1 MIFFYTLKSLY
12 VCFHEKKT
20 ILGVKKKTWKLNLKD
35 SRKSM
40 SKSLVYLCSNF
51 HDISKGSIVFKEKNF
66 FPEHKTNLER
76 NTNDKYLQIS
86 N

>member
-1 MIFFYTLKSLY
+1 
-12 VCFHEKKT
+12 
-20 ILGVKKKTWKLNLKD
+20 
-35 SRKSM
+35 M
-40 SKSLVYLCSNF
+40 SKSLVYFCSNF